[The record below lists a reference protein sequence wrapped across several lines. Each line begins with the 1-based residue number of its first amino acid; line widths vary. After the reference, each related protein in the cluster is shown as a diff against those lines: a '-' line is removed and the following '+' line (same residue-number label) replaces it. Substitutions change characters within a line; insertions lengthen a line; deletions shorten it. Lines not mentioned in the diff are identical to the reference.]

1 MNNIIKVISGV
12 GGGIVGF
19 LWGDMDGF
27 LICMLVFMGIDYI
40 TGVVSAYR
48 NNILDSRIA
57 FSGFLKKIML
67 LLIVVMANLL
77 DILILKRPGSL
88 RTIVLF
94 YYIGNDG
101 ISILEN
107 AALMGI
113 PIPKRL
119 KDALAQLKENED
131 ETN

>member
-1 MNNIIKVISGV
+1 MDKILKIISGV
-12 GGGIVGF
+12 GGGFIGF

-27 LICMLVFMGIDYI
+27 LICMLVFMAIDYI
-40 TGVVSAYR
+40 TGVASAYR
-48 NNILDSRIA
+48 TKTLDSQIA

-107 AALMGI
+107 AAKMGI

-119 KDALAQLKENED
+119 KDALTQLKENE
-131 ETN
+131 ESN

>member
-1 MNNIIKVISGV
+1 MEKIIKVISGV
-12 GGGIVGF
+12 GGGFIGF

-27 LICMLVFMGIDYI
+27 LICMLVFMAIDYI
-40 TGVVSAYR
+40 TGVASAYR
-48 NNILDSRIA
+48 AKTLDSHIA

-107 AALMGI
+107 AAKMGI

-119 KDALAQLKENED
+119 KEALAQLKEGEED
-131 ETN
+131 E